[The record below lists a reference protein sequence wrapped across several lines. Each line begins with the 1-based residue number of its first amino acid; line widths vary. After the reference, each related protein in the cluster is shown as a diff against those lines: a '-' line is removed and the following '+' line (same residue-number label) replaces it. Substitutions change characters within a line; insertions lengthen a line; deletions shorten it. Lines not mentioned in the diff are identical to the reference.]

1 MKIVDLIVLGLLQI
15 FHANVNQSKL
25 RLCILTVFDLGM
37 GGWIYYIYY
46 KTDRMAG
53 QNVFCKLWAQTIML
67 QVFMEPFWMIFKL
80 YFEAVL
86 ESRLLNYVANIV
98 DKPKDPNSTSTDPF
112 HVHHGINEDA
122 DGTGSESD
130 KNEHHE
136 GGNKMTKSEKKAAL
150 KE

>member
-1 MKIVDLIVLGLLQI
+1 ML
-15 FHANVNQSKL
+15 A
-25 RLCILTVFDLGM
+25 VFDLGL

-86 ESRLLNYVANIV
+86 ENQLLNYVANIV
-98 DKPKDPNSTSTDPF
+98 EKPKDEDVGSDPF
-112 HVHHGINEDA
+112 GHGQGHHGVNDSDEDE
-122 DGTGSESD
+122 GEG
-130 KNEHHE
+130 HE
-136 GGNKMTKSEKKAAL
+136 GG
-150 KE
+150 